1 MSRYTLPAT
10 AAGTRLAPILQSV
23 VARADER
30 RIEKSLADLQAE
42 VQPDL
47 SRRQRFLEALNAPG
61 VSVIAECKRRS
72 PATGMLADE
81 KNLLERAQ
89 RYADG
94 GAAAL
99 SILTEVDHFRGGL
112 AELHNVADSGLPR
125 LRKDFILDAGMVL
138 ESIPA
143 GADAILLLAVCL
155 PDPLL
160 GELRKLAGDLGLAVL
175 LEVHDPGELDRALAV
190 EPDCLGINARNLTT
204 FEVDL
209 ATTEQMLPMVPSG
222 FVRVAES
229 GLRTVADVVRVRE
242 AGADAVLIGEALM
255 KAPDPAALIQD
266 FRRAGADSSGPNGH
280 GGGGGRP

>member
-1 MSRYTLPAT
+1 MSGYTMPAT

-23 VARADER
+23 AARAAER
-30 RIEKSLADLQAE
+30 RMEKSLANLQAE
-42 VQPDL
+42 VQPDP
-47 SRRQRFLEALNAPG
+47 SRRQRFLEALKAPG
-61 VSVIAECKRRS
+61 VSIIAECKRRS

-99 SILTEVDHFRGGL
+99 SILTEADHFRGGL
-112 AELHNVADSGLPR
+112 DELHNVAGSGLPR

-138 ESIPA
+138 ESVPA
-143 GADAILLLAVCL
+143 GADAVLLLAVCL

-160 GELRKLAGDLGLAVL
+160 GELRQLAGDLGLAVL
-175 LEVHDPGELDRALAV
+175 LEVHDPGELERALAV
-190 EPDCLGINARNLTT
+190 KPDCLGINARNLTT
-204 FEVDL
+204 FEVNL
-209 ATTEQMLPMVPSG
+209 AHTEQMLPMVPPG

-229 GLRTVADVVRVRE
+229 GLRTIADVARVRE

-255 KAPDPAALIQD
+255 KASDPAALIQD
-266 FRRAGADSSGPNGH
+266 FRCAGVDNNGSNSH
-280 GGGGGRP
+280 CGRGGRP